1 MSVKVN
7 LKRLTA
13 IALGGLVIIGFGM
26 WITSFRAH
34 VAIAKQLPAP
44 PPADGVGLEKIQK
57 IVFIIK
63 ENRSFDHYFGTF
75 PGADGATS
83 GRTSKGQS
91 VSLAHSPDITPYD
104 LGHGYDDAI
113 LAMHQGSMD
122 RFDL

>member
-1 MSVKVN
+1 MSTN
-7 LKRLTA
+7 LRRLTA
-13 IALGGLVIIGFGM
+13 TAVIGLATIGFAI
-26 WITSFRAH
+26 WIGSSHPH

-104 LGHGYDDAI
+104 LGHGY
-113 LAMHQGSMD
+113 
-122 RFDL
+122 